1 MDKLQQSTNLTVSQ
15 EGGDDP
21 SPGASQAAWGSLEPD
36 HGSQPKHI
44 RKVQLAR
51 FDPNKPPKAPKLAA
65 AKSKLSP
72 NDPEFWTTSDVF
84 IVSGV
89 VCNLQFRSND

>member
-1 MDKLQQSTNLTVSQ
+1 MNKPQESTFSSFKK
-15 EGGDDP
+15 EGSDDP
-21 SPGASQAAWGSLEPD
+21 RPGASQAAWGSLEPD

-65 AKSKLSP
+65 TKFKLSP
-72 NDPEFWTTSDVF
+72 NDPDFWTTSYVF
-84 IVSGV
+84 I
-89 VCNLQFRSND
+89 NTLPR